1 MIGSAHS
8 CSGVL
13 SGLLWRPVGL
23 ERTLCV
29 EGTAALCLR
38 AEGRSW
44 RLWLSADGAR
54 TARLPEPGTAADDD
68 DDDDPNAAD
77 ASARGTADELVLAM
91 YGRIPVDS
99 VKLDGDRRL
108 FDLLVAWDPED

>member
-1 MIGSAHS
+1 MHRPLIGSAHS

-54 TARLPEPGTAADDD
+54 TARLPEPGTAADDA
-68 DDDDPNAAD
+68 PNAAD
-77 ASARGTADELVLAM
+77 ASARGTADELILAV
-91 YGRIPVDS
+91 YGRIPVGS
-99 VKLDGDRRL
+99 LRLDGDRRL